1 MFVLGIETSGIICGV
16 SWINNG
22 QIFLEYRIEQPNI
35 HTQLLA
41 DLVKKG
47 FEQLGRL
54 PHDIDLLSV
63 ASGPGSFTG
72 LRIGMAYAKGM
83 AYALDKPI
91 IAVSN
96 FEVLAQH
103 TPRNKF
109 PIYSVIDARRE
120 NYFLG
125 VFNKDKYYIDETVF
139 CSTGELTR
147 YLSKKGII
155 VTTIYNFDDTIGP
168 DCDVILTSYS
178 ATTVAIAGE
187 AKYISGQDNTDIDQ
201 LEPMYLRKFAG
212 AS

>member
-1 MFVLGIETSGIICGV
+1 MVILGIETSGIVCGV
-16 SWINNG
+16 SWTNNG
-22 QIFLEYRIEQPNI
+22 QILLEYRIEQPNI

-47 FEQLGRL
+47 FERLEIL
-54 PHDIDLLSV
+54 PHDIDLLCV

-83 AYALDKPI
+83 AYALGTPI

-103 TPRNKF
+103 APRNKF
-109 PIYSVIDARRE
+109 PIYSVIDARRD

-125 VFNKDKYYIDETVF
+125 VFKKDKYYVDDAEF
-139 CSTGELTR
+139 CSREELST
-147 YLSKKGII
+147 YLSEKGTI
-155 VTTIYNFDDTIGP
+155 VTNIKNLDDTIGQG
-168 DCDVILTSYS
+168 CDVIITNYS
-178 ATTVAIAGE
+178 ATTVALAGE
-187 AKYISGQDNTDIDQ
+187 VKYKNGRDIAEIDQ